1 MVLSVFYPQPWNGPG
16 TSLAPS
22 ARLRKEQ
29 VKSHA
34 GRLCPAPLPAPT
46 PPPPASCMRGTQSFY
61 RVELKA

>member
-1 MVLSVFYPQPWNGPG
+1 MVLSVFYPQPWNGLG

-29 VKSHA
+29 VKSHR
-34 GRLCPAPLPAPT
+34 GSSMSRS
-46 PPPPASCMRGTQSFY
+46 PPRTYPPASCMRGTQSFY